1 MIELQGSLH
10 VPGLG
15 RQRRHP
21 APDRLWSSRGLA
33 DLLALTCV
41 FSWLLLPLSFFPSLA
56 SYEVMGPEPSWT
68 RYPILTYVL
77 S

>member
-1 MIELQGSLH
+1 MIKPQGSPH
-10 VPGLG
+10 VPGLEGG
-15 RQRRHP
+15 RGGTLLQTG
-21 APDRLWSSRGLA
+21 SRGLA